1 MFVTFVINKNKVL
14 ELLFFYNFFIFGE
27 FYKKIIY
34 KQKIYFVLQL
44 IVWNQ
49 TIFVGNTILC
59 IK

>member
-1 MFVTFVINKNKVL
+1 MEMFVTFVINKNKVL

-44 IVWNQ
+44 IV
-49 TIFVGNTILC
+49 
-59 IK
+59 